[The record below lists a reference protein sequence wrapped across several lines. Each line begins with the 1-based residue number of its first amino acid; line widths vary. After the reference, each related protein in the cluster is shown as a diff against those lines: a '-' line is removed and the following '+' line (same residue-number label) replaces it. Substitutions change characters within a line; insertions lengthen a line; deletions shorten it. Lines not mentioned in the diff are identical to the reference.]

1 MQSYR
6 TFMIS
11 DFLTEMSPNSRRTCM
26 YSTVHYKLNRR
37 VGKYNGIGTYC
48 HAIYVKK
55 NSIVNFHRG
64 PYIVLI

>member
-6 TFMIS
+6 TFTIS
-11 DFLTEMSPNSRRTCM
+11 DFFKGNVSKFKTHM
-26 YSTVHYKLNRR
+26 YVHYKLNRH

>member
-6 TFMIS
+6 TFTIS

-37 VGKYNGIGTYC
+37 VGKYNRIGTYLSYD
-48 HAIYVKK
+48 IYEKK
-55 NSIVNFHRG
+55 IQ
-64 PYIVLI
+64 